1 MTNDLYPRAIRN
13 RLQTA
18 LTDTPVVCLLGP
30 RQSGKTT
37 LARSLAPDRA
47 YITLDDSA
55 VCQLAND
62 DPEGFVQSMPMQV
75 TLDEVQR
82 APGLLIAI
90 KSAVDQRRTP
100 GRFLLTGS
108 ANLLLLPKVQD
119 SLAGRMEVLHLH
131 PLSMAELHRTPP
143 TFLSTLLE
151 GRFSIQIAESGPD
164 IPVLADLLCKGGY
177 PEPLRRTLVRARQW
191 HLQYVSAIIQRDV
204 QDIANIHDE
213 DTMSRLIELLAYR
226 TASLLNI
233 NNLAQELGVQR
244 ETTEKYLSI
253 LERLFLIRRLPA
265 WHRNH
270 AKRLIKSP
278 KIHIVDSGLAATL
291 SKLTPA
297 DWLTQSTEFGH
308 LLESFVLQQITCQA
322 SVLDDELRLTHYRDK
337 DQVEVD
343 IVIEQGRG
351 VWGVEVKKA
360 VTVDTKKDGAGL
372 KRLADRAG
380 KDFRGGVLLYGGNH
394 VLPLDVE
401 KCFACPI
408 GSLWH

>member
-1 MTNDLYPRAIRN
+1 MTPDLYPRAITN

-37 LARSLAPDRA
+37 LARSLAPERA
-47 YITLDDSA
+47 YFTLDDSA
-55 VCQLAND
+55 ICQLAND
-62 DPEGFVQSMPMQV
+62 DPTGFVQSLPAQV

-90 KSAVDQRRTP
+90 KSAVDQQRTP

-108 ANLLLLPKVQD
+108 ANLLLLPKIQD

-131 PLSMAELHRTPP
+131 PLSMAEIHRMPP
-143 TFLSTLLE
+143 AFLSTLLE
-151 GRFSIQIAESGPD
+151 GRFTVAIAESNPD
-164 IPVLADLLCKGGY
+164 VPALAQWLCRGGY
-177 PEPLRRTLVRARQW
+177 PEPVQRTLIRARQW
-191 HLQYVSAIIQRDV
+191 HRHYVNAIIQRDV
-204 QDIANIHDE
+204 HDIANIKDE
-213 DTMSRLIELLAYR
+213 DTMFRLIELLAHR
-226 TASLLNI
+226 TASLLNV
-233 NNLAQELGVQR
+233 NNLAMDLGVQR

-270 AKRLIKSP
+270 AKRLIKAP
-278 KIHIVDSGLAATL
+278 KIHMVDSGVAATL
-291 SKLTPA
+291 SNLAPTE
-297 DWLTQSTEFGH
+297 WLTQSTAFGH

-322 SVLDDELRLTHYRDK
+322 SALDDELRFTHYRDK

-343 IVIEQGRG
+343 IVIERGRE
-351 VWGVEVKKA
+351 VWGVEVKRA
-360 VTVDTKKDGAGL
+360 ATVDTQKDGAGL
-372 KRLADRAG
+372 RRLAERAG

-394 VLPLDVE
+394 VLPLGSE
-401 KCFACPI
+401 NCFACPI
-408 GSLWH
+408 SKLWQ